1 MSDAW
6 LRRPEGG
13 TPFFLSLISTLAM
26 RLGRPVTRLL
36 LFPIALYFLLR
47 RAPERRA
54 SRRYLSKVLGREAT
68 LGDVARH
75 FHTFSGIT
83 LDRVF
88 LLTQSLD
95 SLDISTH
102 GLQGL
107 HRVMEHGRGVLLV
120 GAHFG
125 SFDALRV
132 LSLQRPDV
140 MVRVVLDEGH
150 SPMLSRII
158 ANLNPEIARRI
169 INPRRS
175 GMTVA
180 LEIGEALQKG
190 SLVTMLADRTRPGNP
205 TVSADFLGTPAE
217 FPTAPWLIASAIH
230 APVVLC
236 LGIYRGGSKYEL
248 HFEVLSEG
256 LPFDRRERKER
267 LVAAVQLFADRLAYY
282 ARLAPYNWFNFY
294 DFWQTENPADHP
306 VDVVDHGI
314 AGERTRS

>member
-1 MSDAW
+1 MSEAW
-6 LRRPEGG
+6 LQRPEGG
-13 TPFFLSLISTLAM
+13 TPFFLNLVSTLAM
-26 RLGRPVTRLL
+26 RVGRPLTRLL
-36 LFPIALYFLLR
+36 LYPIALYFLVR

-54 SRRYLSKVLGREAT
+54 SREYLSRVLGREA
-68 LGDVARH
+68 GIADVARH

-102 GLQGL
+102 GLDEL
-107 HRVMEHGRGVLLV
+107 HRVMEPGCGVLLI

-132 LSLQRPDV
+132 LSMRRPDV

-150 SPMLSRII
+150 SPMLSRVI

-169 INPRRS
+169 ISPRRS

-180 LEIGEALQKG
+180 LEIGDALQQG
-190 SLVTMLADRTRPGNP
+190 SLVTMLADRARPGNT
-205 TVSADFLGTPAE
+205 TVSVDFLGAPAH
-217 FPTAPWLIASAIH
+217 FPTAPWQIASAMH
-230 APVVLC
+230 VPVVLC

-248 HFEVLSEG
+248 HFEVLSEK
-256 LPFDRRERKER
+256 LHFDRRERNRK
-267 LVAAVQLFADRLAYY
+267 LVAAVQLFADRLAHY

-294 DFWQTENPADHP
+294 DFWHTEKTVDRP
-306 VDVVDHGI
+306 VDAVDHSI
-314 AGERTRS
+314 AGERTGS